1 MGSVITSITGGP
13 SLAEDTTEGRTE
25 CWVGVR
31 GDESLTEDGET
42 SERGGD

>member
-1 MGSVITSITGGP
+1 MTSMTGGP
-13 SLAEDTTEGRTE
+13 SLRDDTLEGRTE